1 MRSILLS
8 IATCL
13 VLGVS
18 TRSMAQCTPDPGA
31 TTAGPGIYPDALSGI
46 PHATVGIP
54 YSTTFQILVP
64 VDTTYLGLPAI
75 IDSIN
80 VTGVTGFPSGFSYS
94 CNPSNC
100 SFPGGSN
107 GCFVLEG
114 SAPTSGQIG
123 SYPLVVN
130 LMVYGRVLG
139 VPQTLPSSNDNYTL
153 YIDQNV
159 GITSLVP
166 SGFFVSQNLPNPFG
180 NMTEVIV
187 GSPAADR
194 IVVTI
199 ADLLGN
205 IVSTETYQVQKGQNR
220 LQFRADDF
228 QSGVYLYSVTNGKQT
243 FTRRMIVSGH

>member
-1 MRSILLS
+1 MFGAR
-8 IATCL
+8 
-13 VLGVS
+13 
-18 TRSMAQCTPDPGA
+18 RFDAQHGTVHAGSGCDNGRPRHLPGF
-31 TTAGPGIYPDALSGI
+31 PIRHI

-80 VTGVTGFPSGFSYS
+80 VTGVTGLPSGFSYS

-205 IVSTETYQVQKGQNR
+205 IVSTESYQVQKARTDCNSVRMISNPVFICTLSRTGNR
-220 LQFRADDF
+220 LSRA
-228 QSGVYLYSVTNGKQT
+228 G
-243 FTRRMIVSGH
+243 

>member
-1 MRSILLS
+1 MRRVLLLL
-8 IATCL
+8 T
-13 VLGVS
+13 VLFQCAFLSRVQ
-18 TRSMAQCTPDPGA
+18 AQCTPDPVVTG
-31 TTAGPGIYPDALSGI
+31 GVPGIYPDSLTGI
-46 PHATVGIP
+46 PRATVGIP
-54 YSTTFQILVP
+54 YSTVFQINVP
-64 VDTTYLGLPAI
+64 VDTTYLGLPAV

-80 VTGVTGFPSGFSYS
+80 VTGVTGLPAGFSYA
-94 CNPSNC
+94 CNPGNC
-100 SFPGGSN
+100 SFPGGTD

-159 GITSLVP
+159 GLGSVVP

-180 NMTEVIV
+180 NITEVIV
-187 GSPAADR
+187 GSPSADR

-205 IVSTETYQVQKGQNR
+205 IVRTESYQVQKGQNR
-220 LQFRADDF
+220 IQFRADEF
-228 QSGVYLYSVTNGKQT
+228 QSGVYLYTITNGKQSY
-243 FTRRMIVSGH
+243 TRRMIVSGR

>member
-1 MRSILLS
+1 MRPHLFALALLFLF
-8 IATCL
+8 A
-13 VLGVS
+13 VS
-18 TRSMAQCTPDPGA
+18 ERSAGQCTPDPVA
-31 TTAGPGIYPDALSGI
+31 TGGIPGIYPDSLTGI

-54 YSTTFQILVP
+54 YSTVFQIKVP

-80 VTGVTGFPSGFSYS
+80 VTGVTGLPSGFSYA
-94 CNPSNC
+94 CNPGSC
-100 SFPGGSN
+100 SFPGGSD

-123 SYPLVVN
+123 SYPLIVN

-139 VPQTLPSSNDNYTL
+139 VPQSLPSSNDNYTL

-159 GITSLVP
+159 GVSSLVP

-180 NMTEVIV
+180 NTTEVIV
-187 GSPAADR
+187 GSPSADR
-194 IVVTI
+194 ITVTV

-205 IVSTETYQVQKGQNR
+205 IVRNESYQVQKGQNR

-228 QSGVYLYSVTNGKQT
+228 SSGVYLYTITNGKQSY
-243 FTRRMIVSGH
+243 TRRMIVSGH